1 MMNLTPHTHAQLLS
15 MRKEIG
21 NEILRRQARPEGPS
35 YWECRESNE
44 DGSPCR
50 CAGDEDDVFKH
61 IMVDHYGHEDE
72 HGEHHDGGAGQED
85 ASGAMEP
92 IYDPI

>member
-1 MMNLTPHTHAQLLS
+1 MNLTPHTHGQLLS

-21 NEILRRQARPEGPS
+21 DEILRRQARPEGPS
-35 YWECRESNE
+35 HWKCQERGD

-50 CAGDEDDVFKH
+50 VWGDEDFVFRH
-61 IMVDHYGHEDE
+61 IMVDHYGHNDE
-72 HGEHHDGGAGQED
+72 FDEGECGTAGRED